1 MHRKTQTNKHKQ
13 VELVSI
19 NSNNQD
25 IKLVSNS
32 NSNSI
37 RLDRYGTMVIRN
49 SRNGT
54 KKCSKIRRI
63 ITAVQRKIIRITI
76 ILINLRLL
84 LLLSQQLRI
93 ASSSRNSRIKG
104 KPVQRNSKK
113 LGTLSK
119 ELIETIISQ
128 MIMDKRLVHLVVQ
141 WI

>member
-25 IKLVSNS
+25 IKLVSNSNS

-63 ITAVQRKIIRITI
+63 ITVVQRKIIRITI

-141 WI
+141 